1 MGLAYYTIRDLRL
14 PPESLFRGGWTAEH
28 FQAIREALA
37 HYRTLP
43 EACVKVLGV
52 TNGRQSMGLVMC
64 LPLSSGQDESILTS
78 RYRAPP
84 SWVDEAEL
92 AGAVDACMTTLN
104 LRYMLDGDIAVPI
117 PFQSAPSRALGD
129 KYLWLDSN
137 GEPMS
142 AVRWAY
148 VVGRG
153 WVPPHGIHLDGETT
167 VPLVLKY
174 RVDGADAQGAYHYL
188 GVTPWEYHLLLQRT
202 LERMQSKEKCEAF
215 LTEKV
220 RR

>member
-1 MGLAYYTIRDLRL
+1 MGLLYYTIADLCI

-28 FQAIREALA
+28 FQTIREALA

-52 TNGRQSMGLVMC
+52 TNGRQSMGLVIC
-64 LPLSSGQDESILTS
+64 LPLSSGQDENVLTS
-78 RYRAPP
+78 HYRSPP

-92 AGAVDACMTTLN
+92 AGAVDACMTVLN
-104 LRYMLDGDIAVPI
+104 LRYMLGSDIAVPF
-117 PFQSAPSRALGD
+117 PFHSTPPKALQG

-148 VVGRG
+148 VAGRG
-153 WVPPHGIHLDGETT
+153 WVPPHSIQQDKEKT
-167 VPLVLKY
+167 VSLVLKY
-174 RVDGADAQGAYHYL
+174 HVDGTDAQGAYHYL
-188 GVTPWEYHLLLQRT
+188 EVTPEEYHLLLQRT
-202 LERMQSKEKCEAF
+202 LERMQSKEKIYGGNAI
-215 LTEKV
+215 
-220 RR
+220 

>member
-1 MGLAYYTIRDLRL
+1 MGLIYYTIRDLRL
-14 PPESLFRGGWTAEH
+14 PPRQLLRKGWTAEH

-64 LPLSSGQDESILTS
+64 LPLSSGQNKSILTS

-92 AGAVDACMTTLN
+92 AGAVDACMTVLN

-117 PFQSAPSRALGD
+117 PFQSAPSKGLQGKYIWLG
-129 KYLWLDSN
+129 SN

-148 VVGRG
+148 VAGRG
-153 WVPPHGIHLDGETT
+153 WVPPHSIQQDKEKT
-167 VPLVLKY
+167 VSLVLKY
-174 RVDGADAQGAYHYL
+174 HVDGTDAQGAYHYL
-188 GVTPWEYHLLLQRT
+188 DVTPEEYHLLLQRT
-202 LERMQSKEKCEAF
+202 LERMQSKENIYGGN
-215 LTEKV
+215 TI
-220 RR
+220 

>member
-1 MGLAYYTIRDLRL
+1 MGLTYYTICDLRL
-14 PPESLFRGGWTAEH
+14 PPKQLLRKGWTAEH
-28 FQAIREALA
+28 FQTIREALA

-43 EACVKVLGV
+43 EAGVKVLGV
-52 TNGRQSMGLVMC
+52 TSGRQSMGLVVH

-78 RYRAPP
+78 HYRSPP

-117 PFQSAPSRALGD
+117 PFQSAPSKGLQG

-137 GEPMS
+137 GEPIS

-148 VVGRG
+148 VAGRG
-153 WVPPHGIHLDGETT
+153 WVPSRAIHQDGETT
-167 VPLVLKY
+167 VPLILKY
-174 RVDGADAQGAYHYL
+174 HADGTDAQGAYHYL
-188 GVTPWEYHLLLQRT
+188 DVTPEEYHLLLQRT
-202 LERMQSKEKCEAF
+202 LERMQSKENIYGGNAI
-215 LTEKV
+215 
-220 RR
+220 

>member
-1 MGLAYYTIRDLRL
+1 MLRK
-14 PPESLFRGGWTAEH
+14 GWTAEH
-28 FQAIREALA
+28 FQTIWEALA

-43 EACVKVLGV
+43 EAGVKVLGV

-64 LPLSSGQDESILTS
+64 LPLSSGQNKSILTS

-92 AGAVDACMTTLN
+92 AGAVDACMTVLN

-117 PFQSAPSRALGD
+117 PFQSAPSKGLQGKYIWLG
-129 KYLWLDSN
+129 SN

-148 VVGRG
+148 VAGRG
-153 WVPPHGIHLDGETT
+153 WVPPHSIQQDKEKT
-167 VPLVLKY
+167 VSLVLKY
-174 RVDGADAQGAYHYL
+174 HVDGTDAQGAYHYL
-188 GVTPWEYHLLLQRT
+188 EVTPEEYHLLLQRT
-202 LERMQSKEKCEAF
+202 LERMQSKENIYGGNAI
-215 LTEKV
+215 
-220 RR
+220 

>member
-1 MGLAYYTIRDLRL
+1 MGLLYYTIADLCI

-52 TNGRQSMGLVMC
+52 TNGRQSMGLVIC
-64 LPLSSGQDESILTS
+64 LPLSSGQDENVLTS
-78 RYRAPP
+78 HYRSPP

-92 AGAVDACMTTLN
+92 AGAVDACMTVLN
-104 LRYMLDGDIAVPI
+104 LRYMLGSDIAVPI

>member
-1 MGLAYYTIRDLRL
+1 MGLIYYTIRDLRL
-14 PPESLFRGGWTAEH
+14 PPRQLLRKGWTAEH

-64 LPLSSGQDESILTS
+64 LPLSSGQNESILTS
-78 RYRAPP
+78 HYRSPP
-84 SWVDEAEL
+84 AWADEAEL
-92 AGAVDACMTTLN
+92 ARVVDACMTTLN

-117 PFQSAPSRALGD
+117 PFQSTPPKALQG

-148 VVGRG
+148 VAGRG
-153 WVPPHGIHLDGETT
+153 WVPPHSIQQDKEKT
-167 VPLVLKY
+167 VSLVRKY
-174 RVDGADAQGAYHYL
+174 HVDGTDAQGAYHYL
-188 GVTPWEYHLLLQRT
+188 EVTPEEYHLLLQRT
-202 LERMQSKEKCEAF
+202 LVRMQSKENIYGGNAI
-215 LTEKV
+215 
-220 RR
+220 

>member
-1 MGLAYYTIRDLRL
+1 MGLIYYTIRDLRL
-14 PPESLFRGGWTAEH
+14 PPRQLLRKGWTAEH

-64 LPLSSGQDESILTS
+64 LPLSSGQNKSILTS

-92 AGAVDACMTTLN
+92 AGAVDACMTALN

-117 PFQSAPSRALGD
+117 PFQSAPSKGLQGKYIWLG
-129 KYLWLDSN
+129 SN

-148 VVGRG
+148 VAGRG
-153 WVPPHGIHLDGETT
+153 WVPPHSIQQDEEKT
-167 VPLVLKY
+167 VSLVLKY
-174 RVDGADAQGAYHYL
+174 HVDGTDAQGAYHYL
-188 GVTPWEYHLLLQRT
+188 DVTPEEYHLLLQRT
-202 LERMQSKEKCEAF
+202 LERMQSKEKIYGGNAI
-215 LTEKV
+215 
-220 RR
+220 